1 MELRCML
8 RCGGHN
14 NLGLGHNNVLGAL
27 DLVPSA
33 PPGAASW
40 LVLECAPRGDL
51 LNAVER
57 LASSGRTLSEPAAR
71 ALFHQLVTGV
81 AHCHAAG
88 VSRGDLSSTIQGI
101 QAKAPQALAM
111 CIRLEPPTHVN
122 GGLAPRGSSG
132 NGLKP
137 EPLLLDDRRFD
148 LKIADFGLAC
158 AATEPPGARPSTW
171 PRS

>member
-14 NLGLGHNNVLGAL
+14 NLGFGHNNVLGAL

-40 LVLECAPRGDL
+40 LMLECAPRGDL

-71 ALFHQLVTGV
+71 ALFHRLVSGV

-88 VSRGDLSSTIQGI
+88 VSRGDL
-101 QAKAPQALAM
+101 
-111 CIRLEPPTHVN
+111 
-122 GGLAPRGSSG
+122 
-132 NGLKP
+132 KP
-137 EPLLLDDRRFD
+137 ENLLLDEEGHIR
-148 LKIADFGLAC
+148 LTDFGLAKKMGRTDVAKTFC
-158 AATEPPGARPSTW
+158 GTPEYAPHRVLARWRMCTKSVFV
-171 PRS
+171 